1 MKKKDQLLEIVK
13 KNETYNLLSY
23 LVPQD
28 ILNLSLVG
36 KRYYSSLLGTLSS
49 LRIDSE
55 ITTKQN
61 KSRPAKSKNL
71 KNKQ

>member
-23 LVPQD
+23 LGPQA
-28 ILNLSLVG
+28 ILNLGLVS

-49 LRIDSE
+49 MRIDSE
-55 ITTKQN
+55 ISIKQS
-61 KSRPAKSKNL
+61 KSKPTKSKNI
-71 KNKQ
+71 KSK